1 MINLDEQVKII
12 LKGVD
17 DLIDEKDLREKLV
30 KANKEGRQLV
40 VKLGLD
46 PSAPDIHLG
55 HTVVLRKMKQLQDL
69 GHKVVIIIGDF
80 TGKIGDP
87 TGKSKTRN
95 ALTTEQ
101 VLENAKTYQKQIFK
115 VLDKEKTEVRFNSE
129 WLAKLN
135 FEDVV
140 KLAATIT
147 VARMLEREDFKKR
160 YESHTPISV
169 HEFFYPLMQ
178 GYDSV
183 AINADIELGGTDQRF
198 NLLMGRALQKEFG
211 QESQVV
217 IMMPIIEGGYDSV
230 AINADIELG
239 GTDQRFN
246 LLMGRAL
253 QKEFG
258 QESQVVIMMPIIE
271 GLDGVNKMSKSLGNY
286 IGVDEEA
293 GVMYQKAMEIP
304 DELIV
309 KYYNLVTDVHPDVVN
324 KIEQDL
330 KEDKVNPRDI
340 KMGLAKEIVRL
351 YHGEEKAN
359 FAEERFK
366 SVFQK
371 GQIPSDILTVEA
383 SKENFDLAQ
392 IVVDNKLVPSKSELR
407 RLVKQGGVKVNSE
420 KVNDLQE
427 VVLEGELIVQIGKKK
442 FIKINLV

>member
-1 MINLDEQVKII
+1 MISLDEQIKII
-12 LKGVD
+12 MKGVD
-17 DLIDEKDLREKLV
+17 TLISEDDLKEKLT
-30 KANKEGRQLV
+30 KAQSENKQLV

-69 GHKVVIIIGDF
+69 GHKVVILIGDF
-80 TGKIGDP
+80 TGRIGDP
-87 TGKSKTRN
+87 TGKSSARK
-95 ALTTEQ
+95 ALSTEE
-101 VLENAKTYQKQIFK
+101 VLENAKTYQEQIFK
-115 VLDKEKTEVRFNSE
+115 VLDPEKTEVRFNSE
-129 WLAKLN
+129 WLSKLN

-160 YESHTPISV
+160 YESNTPISV

-183 AINADIELGGTDQRF
+183 ALEADIELGGTDQRF

-217 IMMPIIEGGYDSV
+217 IMMP
-230 AINADIELG
+230 
-239 GTDQRFN
+239 
-246 LLMGRAL
+246 LL
-253 QKEFG
+253 
-258 QESQVVIMMPIIE
+258 E

-286 IGVDEEA
+286 IGIDEEA

-324 KIEQDL
+324 RIEEDL
-330 KEDKVNPRDI
+330 KEDRVNPRNV
-340 KMGLAKEIVRL
+340 KMELAKEIVKL

-371 GQIPSDILTVEA
+371 GQIPVDILTVEA
-383 SKENFDLAQ
+383 SAQDLDIAQ
-392 IVVDNKLVPSKSELR
+392 IVVENKLAPSKSELR
-407 RLVKQGGVKVNSE
+407 RLVKQGGVKVNGE
-420 KVNDLQE
+420 KVDDLLN
-427 VVLEGELIVQIGKKK
+427 VKAEGELVIQIGKKK
-442 FIKINLV
+442 FIKIVVA

>member
-1 MINLDEQVKII
+1 MISLDEQIKII
-12 LKGVD
+12 MKGVD
-17 DLIDEKDLREKLV
+17 TLISEEDLKEKLK
-30 KANKEGRQLV
+30 KAQEENRQLV

-69 GHKVVIIIGDF
+69 GHKVVILIGDF
-80 TGKIGDP
+80 TGRIGDP
-87 TGKSKTRN
+87 TGKSSARK
-95 ALTTEQ
+95 ALTTEE
-101 VLENAKTYQKQIFK
+101 VLENAKTYQEQIFK
-115 VLDKEKTEVRFNSE
+115 VLDPEKTEVRFNSE
-129 WLAKLN
+129 WLSKLN
-135 FEDVV
+135 FEEVV

-160 YESHTPISV
+160 YESNTPISV

-183 AINADIELGGTDQRF
+183 ALEADIELGGTDQRF

-217 IMMPIIEGGYDSV
+217 IMMP
-230 AINADIELG
+230 
-239 GTDQRFN
+239 
-246 LLMGRAL
+246 LL
-253 QKEFG
+253 
-258 QESQVVIMMPIIE
+258 E

-286 IGVDEEA
+286 IGIDEEA

-324 KIEQDL
+324 KIEKDL
-330 KEDKVNPRDI
+330 KEDRVNPRNV
-340 KMGLAKEIVRL
+340 KMELAKEIVRL
-351 YHGEEKAN
+351 YHGEELAN

-371 GQIPSDILTVEA
+371 GQIPVDILTVEVSA
-383 SKENFDLAQ
+383 DDLDLGQ
-392 IVVDNKLVPSKSELR
+392 VIVDNKLAPSKSELR
-407 RLVKQGGVKVNSE
+407 RLVKQGGVKVNGE
-420 KVNDLQE
+420 KVDDLLN
-427 VVLEGELIVQIGKKK
+427 VKAEGELVIQIGKKK
-442 FIKINLV
+442 FIKIVVK

>member
-1 MINLDEQVKII
+1 MINLDEQIKII

-17 DLIDEKDLREKLV
+17 DLIDEKDLREKLE
-30 KANKEGRQLV
+30 KANKQGRQLV

-211 QESQVV
+211 QE
-217 IMMPIIEGGYDSV
+217 P
-230 AINADIELG
+230 
-239 GTDQRFN
+239 
-246 LLMGRAL
+246 
-253 QKEFG
+253 
-258 QESQVVIMMPIIE
+258 QVVIMMPIIE

-309 KYYNLVTDVHPDVVN
+309 KYYNLVTDIHPDIVN

-371 GQIPSDILTVEA
+371 GQIPSDILTVKS
-383 SKENFDLAQ
+383 SKEDFDLAQ
-392 IVVDNKLVPSKSELR
+392 IVVENKLAPSKSELR

-420 KVNDLQE
+420 KVNDLQDII
-427 VVLEGELIVQIGKKK
+427 LEDELIVQIGKKK
-442 FIKINLV
+442 FIKINLI

>member
-1 MINLDEQVKII
+1 MINLDEQIKII

-17 DLIDEKDLREKLV
+17 DLIDEKDLREKLE
-30 KANKEGRQLV
+30 KANKQGRQLV

-211 QESQVV
+211 QE
-217 IMMPIIEGGYDSV
+217 P
-230 AINADIELG
+230 
-239 GTDQRFN
+239 
-246 LLMGRAL
+246 
-253 QKEFG
+253 
-258 QESQVVIMMPIIE
+258 QVVIMMPIIE

-309 KYYNLVTDVHPDVVN
+309 KYYNLVTDIHPDIVN

-371 GQIPSDILTVEA
+371 GQIPSDILTVKS
-383 SKENFDLAQ
+383 SKEDFDLAQ
-392 IVVDNKLVPSKSELR
+392 IVVENKLAPSKSELR

-420 KVNDLQE
+420 KVNDLQDII
-427 VVLEGELIVQIGKKK
+427 LEGELVVQIGKKK
-442 FIKINLV
+442 FIKINLI